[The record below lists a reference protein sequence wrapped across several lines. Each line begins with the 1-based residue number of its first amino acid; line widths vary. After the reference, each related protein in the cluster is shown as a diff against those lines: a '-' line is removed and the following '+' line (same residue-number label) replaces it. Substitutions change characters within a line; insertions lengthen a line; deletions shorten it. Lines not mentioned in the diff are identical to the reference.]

1 MYIKNEWQQKLDD
14 RRQLALRNARER
26 DGLCNAPFDEPG
38 DDADSGTSTAPDIDT
53 LQQQIAVL
61 AAERDAARRQVQA
74 LESKLAAGSV
84 RPRRRRTVTA
94 AGVVLSVGILATA
107 ATFEDAQSTLQHER
121 QSMTP
126 ADEATAPLDTFDAL
140 PTTATDAV
148 TAEQTNDSPPP
159 QTRKHRTR
167 FASLTR
173 SSHRQW
179 GPPLLLLPEPPQDAK
194 AGTRQFDPLVKT
206 QQENLLALGFAV
218 GKADG
223 FTGPRTERALEEF
236 KALYLSSADLKRPLS
251 GAALI
256 AITRNYAD
264 LARGDAAHFKVD
276 QGVLA
281 AIRLSSVRTGIDF
294 AYLMKLAAVESN
306 FNPVSKAAGSSAT
319 GLYQFTRDTWLNTV
333 KAYGDNYGLG
343 VYTEQIDYIIDR
355 DGYRRPV
362 VRDKAVYRHL
372 LDLRTNPRV
381 SAMMAAELVKNNLQ
395 RLVRSFDRTPSQA
408 DLYLTHF
415 LGTDG
420 AISFLKALDATPDA
434 LAVDMFPAAAQS
446 NQNIFHPKT
455 CRPRTV
461 DEVYALFGQK
471 FDTSRYDLATN

>member
-1 MYIKNEWQQKLDD
+1 V
-14 RRQLALRNARER
+14 
-26 DGLCNAPFDEPG
+26 AP
-38 DDADSGTSTAPDIDT
+38 T
-53 LQQQIAVL
+53 
-61 AAERDAARRQVQA
+61 
-74 LESKLAAGSV
+74 
-84 RPRRRRTVTA
+84 
-94 AGVVLSVGILATA
+94 
-107 ATFEDAQSTLQHER
+107 
-121 QSMTP
+121 
-126 ADEATAPLDTFDAL
+126 DEATAPLDTLEVL
-140 PTTATDAV
+140 PATASGAV
-148 TAEQTNDSPPP
+148 TAGQTNDSPPP
-159 QTRKHRTR
+159 QTKKHRTR
-167 FASLTR
+167 FAALTR

-179 GPPLLLLPEPPQDAK
+179 GPPLLLQEPLQDTGAD
-194 AGTRQFDPLVKT
+194 TRQFDPVVKT

-251 GAALI
+251 DAALI

-264 LARGDAAHFKVD
+264 LARGDASHFKVD

-306 FNPVSKAAGSSAT
+306 FNPTSKAAGSSAT

-355 DGYRRPV
+355 DGNRRPV

-420 AISFLKALDATPDA
+420 AISFLKALDETPDA

-446 NQNIFHPKT
+446 NQDIFHPKT

-471 FDTSRYDLATN
+471 FNTSRYDLATN